1 MCPKDPH
8 ILWDEQGIRRL
19 DTPMGGVNGKDPFNS
34 VGVNE
39 RLDGAH
45 FPDLS

>member
-8 ILWDEQGIRRL
+8 ILQDEKGIGRL
-19 DTPMGGVNGKDPFNS
+19 DTPVGGVNGKTPFNS
-34 VGVNE
+34 FGVNE

-45 FPDLS
+45 FPDPG